1 MRGIY
6 FFPKL
11 LALRVCRR
19 QSAESAS
26 SAVQRGEKTPG
37 AQDKLEAD
45 STTQEMLLEP
55 DPDHTSEGETLARED
70 RRRSCRCPCPG
81 RMFQTSQVH
90 GADTGKNWLSWEKR
104 VGSRK
109 GLRNL
114 LELVVLN
121 PTGKKD
127 EH

>member
-1 MRGIY
+1 M
-6 FFPKL
+6 
-11 LALRVCRR
+11 CRR
-19 QSAESAS
+19 QSAESFS
-26 SAVQRGEKTPG
+26 STVQRGEKTPG
-37 AQDKLEAD
+37 SQDKLGRD
-45 STTQEMLLEP
+45 GTTQEMLLEP

-70 RRRSCRCPCPG
+70 GRCSCRCPCPG

-90 GADTGKNWLSWEKR
+90 GVDTGKNGLSWEKG

-109 GLRNL
+109 VLRNL